1 MNLTQLIGSMVGG
14 YLIGYLI
21 GLFLPKL
28 SPYYAIPLIVVLV
41 SLNSALWLS
50 F

>member
-1 MNLTQLIGSMVGG
+1 MTLSQFMGSLTGG

-28 SPYYAIPLIVVLV
+28 SPYYALPLIIVLV
-41 SLNSALWLS
+41 LLNSALWLS

>member
-1 MNLTQLIGSMVGG
+1 MTLSQFMGSLTGG

-21 GLFLPKL
+21 GLFLPHI
-28 SPYYAIPLIVVLV
+28 SPYYALPLIIVLV
-41 SLNSALWLS
+41 LLNSALWLS